1 MYTTARHTESSKKHQ
16 SHYCIVRTQSNFSS
30 AQSELWLRCPSGDV
44 GPLAHKGSWGQCPP
58 NIISSLVAERSARS
72 LAVLLCLFCW
82 LILSQYYLYKWK
94 LLTSY
99 SFLMSPHS
107 YYPSEAFEFS
117 DSTWLK
123 PRSLLEF
130 LASAILPNLDFIPS
144 AISTL
149 GDNTTSR

>member
-1 MYTTARHTESSKKHQ
+1 MYTTAHHTESSKIR
-16 SHYCIVRTQSNFSS
+16 SHCCVVWTQSNFSIS
-30 AQSELWLRCPSGDV
+30 QSELWLWCPSGDV
-44 GPLAHKGSWGQCPP
+44 GPLAHKASWGQCAP
-58 NIISSLVAERSARS
+58 NIISSLIAERSARS
-72 LAVLLCLFCW
+72 LVVLLCLFCW

-94 LLTSY
+94 LLASY

-123 PRSLLEF
+123 PLSLLEF

-144 AISTL
+144 TISTL
-149 GDNTTSR
+149 GDNTT